1 MNNFIISVKRFF
13 QNKNTVTILGVI
25 AIIGLLYWGYNSSIN
40 KATKPVSIP
49 VAKQTIQPRTKITK
63 DMIEYVKV
71 PNASIKSG
79 VVKSSNLVIGKYANV
94 NSTIPKG
101 SMFYSEMLVNENQL
115 PDSAFVE
122 VAEGDVPY
130 NFAVTMASTY
140 GNSMYPGNYVDIYM
154 KAKNETG
161 EIMVGKLL
169 SDVKILAVK
178 DSSGRNVFDNLE
190 EKRTPAYM
198 IFGVSNE
205 IHILLRKATYLSGSS
220 YSIELFP
227 VPHGGTIENK
237 GETVVSTQ
245 YLKDFINA
253 ITVVIDES
261 QEEVKN
267 EE

>member
-1 MNNFIISVKRFF
+1 MNNFIISIKRFF
-13 QNKNTVTILGVI
+13 QNKNTVTIIGVI
-25 AIIGLLYWGYNSSIN
+25 LIVGLLYFGYNSKIN
-40 KATKPVSIP
+40 DATNPISVP

-63 DMIEYVKV
+63 DMIEYVKI
-71 PNASIKSG
+71 PKAGIKDG
-79 VVKSSNLVIGKYANV
+79 VVKSSNLVIGKYANI

-101 SMFYSEMLVNENQL
+101 SMFYSEMLVNEDQL

-122 VAEGDVPY
+122 VDEGDVPY

-140 GNSMYPGNYVDIYM
+140 GNSMYPGNYIDIYM
-154 KAKNETG
+154 KAKSETG
-161 EIMVGKLL
+161 EIMVGKLIE
-169 SDVKILAVK
+169 DVKVLAVK
-178 DSSGRNVFDNLE
+178 DSSGRNVFDNLA
-190 EKRTPAYM
+190 EKRVPAYL

-227 VPHGGTIENK
+227 VPHGGTVENN

-253 ITVVIDES
+253 ITIVIDES
-261 QEEVKN
+261 KPEVN
-267 EE
+267 PGE